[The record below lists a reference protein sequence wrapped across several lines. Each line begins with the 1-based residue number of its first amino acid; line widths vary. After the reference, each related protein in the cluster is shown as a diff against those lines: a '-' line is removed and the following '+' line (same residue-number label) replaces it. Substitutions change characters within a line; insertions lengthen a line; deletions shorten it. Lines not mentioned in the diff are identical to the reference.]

1 MQTKR
6 PDARTAETSAQT
18 SARTGRADGRA
29 DNELRAT
36 AYQAGFQRFPEGSV
50 LYRCGG
56 TCVLLACSIEEK
68 VPPFLDGRGTGWVT
82 AEYAMHPRA
91 NPDRRQK
98 RSGGDK
104 IDGRSQEIQRLIGR
118 SLRAALNMDKL
129 GERTLTLD
137 CDVLEADGGT
147 RTASITGGM
156 VAVGIALSRLL
167 DKGLV
172 KPGVLRAPVAA
183 VSVGIVGGRV
193 LLDLPYVEDSKA
205 QVDLNVVAT
214 GSGDIIEVQG
224 TAEGAPMPR
233 ADLDRLV
240 DLGLQGI
247 AQLVEQQR
255 VAMREA
261 GVALDKLLGV

>member
-6 PDARTAETSAQT
+6 F
-18 SARTGRADGRA
+18 DGRDA
-29 DNELRAT
+29 NELRPT
-36 AYQAGFQRFPEGSV
+36 SYQAGFQRYPEGSV
-50 LYRCGG
+50 LYRSGN
-56 TCVLLACSIEEK
+56 TTVLCACSIEEK
-68 VPPFLDGRGTGWVT
+68 VPPFLEGRGTGWVT

-104 IDGRSQEIQRLIGR
+104 VDGRSQEIQRLIGR
-118 SLRAALNMDKL
+118 SLRAAVHMDKL
-129 GERTLTLD
+129 GERTLSLD

-156 VAVGIALSRLL
+156 VAVAIALSRLV

-183 VSVGIVGGRV
+183 VSVGIVDGRV

-205 QVDLNVVAT
+205 QVDLNVVAN
-214 GSGDIIEVQG
+214 GAGEIIEVQG

-240 DLGLQGI
+240 DLGLRGI

-255 VAMREA
+255 AAMLQA
-261 GVALDKLLGV
+261 GVVLNKLLGT